1 MPLLASR
8 YLQEVTTKILMGAGA
23 QESEASCVAASL
35 VQADLAG
42 HESHGVLR
50 IVEYLDHIRSGHIH
64 PNTLPKVIKETPTT
78 VLVDGYQGFGQ
89 VIAGWVI
96 EKLTQKAK
104 ESGLAGGGTFHCG
117 HIGQIGAYLATA
129 AAQGFLGL
137 AFVNGG
143 GAQPRVA
150 PFGGTKPIFG
160 TNPVAAAIPIEN
172 QDPIVLDFSTS
183 VVASGKIRLAKKT
196 GKDLPDGWVLNREG
210 EPTRCP
216 QDYYD
221 GGMLLPAGEHKG
233 YALAL
238 LVEVLGGL
246 LTGAGSPVLKD
257 SAYKVGN
264 GVFFLLIKVDAFRPL
279 PDFMKEVAA
288 LAEII
293 KAVPPQQGMDEVFLP
308 GEMEKRTKSMRENR
322 GIPIPDEVWDNIK
335 KAAQEV
341 GMAIESTPSASASK
355 EEV

>member
-1 MPLLASR
+1 MPLLAPQ
-8 YLQEVTTKILMGAGA
+8 YLREVATQILIGAGTPKK
-23 QESEASCVAASL
+23 SASCVADSL
-35 VQADLAG
+35 VHADLTG

-50 IVEYLDHIRSGHIH
+50 IVEYLSHIQLGHIH
-64 PNTLPKVIKETPTT
+64 PNTLPKVVQETPTT

-96 EKLTQKAK
+96 DQLVQKAK

-117 HIGQIGAYLATA
+117 HIGQIGAYPAAA

-143 GAQPRVA
+143 GTQPRVA

-160 TNPVAAAIPIEN
+160 TNPIAAAIPMEN
-172 QDPIVLDFSTS
+172 QDPLVLDFSTS

-196 GKDLPDGWVLNREG
+196 GKELPEGWILNKKG
-210 EPTRCP
+210 EPTRHP

-221 GGMLLPAGEHKG
+221 GGMLLPAGGHKG
-233 YALAL
+233 YALSL

-246 LTGAGSPVLKD
+246 LTGAGSPVVKE

-264 GVFFLLIKVDAFRPL
+264 GVFFLLIKVEAFRPL
-279 PDFMKEVAA
+279 PEFMKEMAA
-288 LAEII
+288 LARVI
-293 KAVPPQQGMDEVFLP
+293 KDVPPQEGIEEVFLP
-308 GEMEKRTKSMRENR
+308 GEMEKRTKAVREKQ
-322 GIPIPDEVWDNIK
+322 GIHIPDAVWENIQQ
-335 KAAQEV
+335 AAQEV
-341 GMAIESTPSASASK
+341 GVVIKPAPSVPVSH
-355 EEV
+355 